1 MRKEAYLPGR
11 ELPLPSDM
19 DSNGRLVTSL
29 EVLWMTL
36 RRERITSRDIQARVV
51 TRFFE
56 ALPEQEQFWLEGLD
70 PRWDRPR
77 SILVK
82 ERALQLY
89 DRREWGLIDGETN
102 KETVELIRTWLN
114 EETAKLKGDVV

>member
-1 MRKEAYLPGR
+1 
-11 ELPLPSDM
+11 
-19 DSNGRLVTSL
+19 
-29 EVLWMTL
+29 MTL
-36 RRERITSRDIQARVV
+36 RREHITSREVQARVV

-56 ALPEQEQFWLEGLD
+56 GLPEQDQLWLEGLD

-89 DRREWGLIDGETN
+89 DRREWGLIDGEAN
-102 KETVELIRTWLN
+102 KEAAEIIRTLID
-114 EETAKLKGDVV
+114 EEMAKQRPAV